1 MAMLGNKKAAKVA
14 LNISEPR
21 KRLLREVDRLIE
33 EGTLLVSLTAFPMLR
48 RGVGA
53 YMYECMESMYVLFW
67 IGGKSYI
74 SYDWQEQYSGMYF

>member
-53 YMYECMESMYVLFW
+53 YMYECMVTRINVCIVL
-67 IGGKSYI
+67 
-74 SYDWQEQYSGMYF
+74 DWRKILHFL

>member
-1 MAMLGNKKAAKVA
+1 MAMLGNKKAAKVT

-53 YMYECMESMYVLFW
+53 YMYESVYGHTNQCMYCFGLEENLTILMN
-67 IGGKSYI
+67 
-74 SYDWQEQYSGMYF
+74 DWQ